1 MAASDVKIMDL
12 GNEAKDDLLQKMRT
26 DTLFKFLPGPFP
38 KVTSTLSSDTI
49 VLIKVHDV
57 RMENYKETKYGS
69 KISRM
74 VTLHLGAEM
83 MHLMKEVEEALKVAA
98 LRLGKI
104 NNKKITRDVLDNTFR
119 SRLFTYDDESG
130 AFTVSCGEAIT
141 VAKKEGSDDRIDFNE
156 ITSHLSTEG
165 STIPALR
172 VAVQPTYLWSQTPL
186 KIGISWELKV
196 VAVAEWPLPTPSV
209 VGVSQ
214 EKQQMLPSLDDLL
227 DSLHM

>member
-1 MAASDVKIMDL
+1 MTASNVKIMDL
-12 GNEAKDDLLQKMRT
+12 GNETHDELLHKMRT
-26 DTLFKFLPGPFP
+26 ETLFKFLPGSFP
-38 KVTSTLSSDTI
+38 KVTSTLSPETT
-49 VLIKVHDV
+49 VLIKLHDV
-57 RMENYKETKYGS
+57 RMENYKETKYGP
-69 KISRM
+69 KTSRM
-74 VTLHLGAEM
+74 ITLHLNSET
-83 MHLMKEVEEALKVAA
+83 MHLMKEVEEALKIAA

-130 AFTVSCGEAIT
+130 AFTLSCGESLT
-141 VAKKEGSDDRIDFNE
+141 VAKKEGSDGRIDFDD
-156 ITSHLSTEG
+156 IIKYLSTDG

-196 VAVAEWPLPTPSV
+196 IVLAEWPMPAPIAAVTPKEKEQLP
-209 VGVSQ
+209 
-214 EKQQMLPSLDDLL
+214 PSLDSLL